1 VGVNNFV
8 KLDHSLVRVDN
19 LVKLDHGSVGAGADN
34 EAMLNQTSYLM
45 AVGQCSA
52 VEESAV
58 VGHSYVGVDNFVA
71 VRSFFHPLAQDP
83 DCCKRDSLDC
93 LALNYFAD

>member
-8 KLDHSLVRVDN
+8 KLDHSLVWVDN
-19 LVKLDHGSVGAGADN
+19 LVKLDHGSVGA
-34 EAMLNQTSYLM
+34 AMLNQTSYLM
-45 AVGQCSA
+45 AAGQRSV

-58 VGHSYVGVDNFVA
+58 VGHSSVGVDNFVA
-71 VRSFFHPLAQDP
+71 VRSFFHPLARDP